1 MSANLSTVAA
11 HAGVSVATVSRV
23 LNNRAGVSEAT
34 RAAVLASIDVL
45 GYQRPPQ
52 LIARRAGQVGLIV
65 PELEDPVVPL
75 FAQMIESCLAQSG
88 FMPVLCSRTP
98 GGATEQEYIDMLR
111 EQGVSGIISVAGAH
125 GDSTADLAHYHQ
137 LTESGLPLVLING
150 HTAEI
155 DAAFVSTDD
164 GVAMD
169 QAVRHLADLGHRTI
183 GLAAGPDRFVAT
195 QRKTSGFIRALT
207 RHLGPTPEV
216 HTVLGFSSVEGGT
229 ASARRLLN
237 EGCTA
242 IVCGSDLIALG
253 AIRAARREHLTVP
266 GDVSII
272 GYDDS
277 RLMAFTDPALT
288 TIRQPVLAMSAAAVE
303 ALINEITGQSR
314 LRDELLF
321 APELVL
327 RESTGSVAAGNGVLR
342 T

>member
-1 MSANLSTVAA
+1 M
-11 HAGVSVATVSRV
+11 
-23 LNNRAGVSEAT
+23 
-34 RAAVLASIDVL
+34 
-45 GYQRPPQ
+45 
-52 LIARRAGQVGLIV
+52 
-65 PELEDPVVPL
+65 PELDDPVVPL

-88 FMPVLCSRTP
+88 FIPVLCSRTP
-98 GGATEQEYIDMLR
+98 GGATEQEYIEMLR
-111 EQGVSGIISVAGAH
+111 GQGVAGIISVAGAH

-150 HTAEI
+150 YTAEI
-155 DAAFVSTDD
+155 DAAFISTDD
-164 GVAMD
+164 GLAMD
-169 QAVRHLADLGHRTI
+169 QAVRHLADLGHTKI
-183 GLAAGPDRFVAT
+183 GLAVGPDRFVAS
-195 QRKTSGFIRALT
+195 QRKASGFIRALT
-207 RHLGPTPEV
+207 RYLGSKPET
-216 HTVLGFSSVEGGT
+216 HTAMGFSSVEGGT
-229 ASARRLLN
+229 ASARRLLA

-253 AIRAARREHLTVP
+253 AIRAARRENLSVP
-266 GDVSII
+266 GDISII

-327 RESTGSVAAGNGVLR
+327 RESTGGVAAGER
-342 T
+342 RR